1 MAINPYDACPCG
13 SGKKFKW
20 CCVGYFD
27 QLQLALQQQQQGQH
41 DAALRTMELLTKS
54 QPQSPPVWCH
64 YANVLY
70 MEGRTVEAEKALQEA
85 FRLQPDCPMAYF
97 TRAMFRQSE
106 GEVLGAL
113 MLFRKAL
120 EAYPPEATGPIADT
134 CEMIARTELMFNRP
148 VACRAVFE
156 RAVNAQPNDQELRMQ
171 FDAMF
176 GEESRLPAPARK
188 AYAFRPATR
197 ALPAEVNVAKFTE
210 AKIAYERLVQQAPD
224 DPAAHFNLGLVKA
237 WLGEQPQAVESL
249 NRSLELEVDDYRA
262 EETAALIEV
271 LKCGQGMET
280 DAEYVEYRAFLQ
292 IRDPGSIS
300 GLLQS
305 LAQSG
310 RLIAPQMSEDG
321 AFFSALLVEPI
332 QSLLETGT
340 QLAKVVANIN
350 ISGGTIRVWYPVEET
365 LKRVVAEL
373 RERLQ
378 LSVGEPT
385 FQLGP
390 IQFGDVALEALA
402 YPVRTADITE
412 AENKLRDY
420 ATNYFENKW
429 LHAPLRSLGGISPMD
444 AVGSKLLR
452 KRVLG
457 ILKFL
462 EGCLLGTAPRKKRGE
477 TTEPIAIY
485 DFNRLRHKLGI
496 EMVSVAA
503 PVPVAA
509 PVAPVATIPPV
520 PAKRDFSAMNAADL
534 GSLAIDSL
542 AVGELEDAM
551 KAAIKLD
558 ARELAVA
565 FAKAGA
571 ATPHDDAKPDRYP
584 FYACLMTAALAS
596 GDADGVVRVAEDGAK
611 HDAEHNGGKRLND
624 YSLRKVALF
633 AKRNDFDNVER
644 EFDAMIDRSPND
656 GNLYVKAAET
666 MLSAK
671 QGARAAK
678 FAERGMAK
686 GNRDLSAACK
696 ELLEAAKRYS

>member
-20 CCVGYFD
+20 CCIGYFD

-41 DAALRTMELLTKS
+41 DAALRTMEQLTKS
-54 QPQSPPVWCH
+54 HAQSPPVWCH

-70 MEGRTVEAEKALQEA
+70 MEGRTEDAEKALQEA
-85 FRLQPDCPMAYF
+85 FKLQPDCPMAYF
-97 TRAMFRQSE
+97 TRAMFRQNE
-106 GEVLGAL
+106 GEILGAL
-113 MLFRKAL
+113 LLFRKAL

-156 RAVNAQPNDQELRMQ
+156 RAVNAQPQDQELRMQ

-197 ALPAEVNVAKFTE
+197 ALPATADLAKFGE
-210 AKIAYERLVQQAPD
+210 AKAAYEQLVQHVPD

-280 DAEYVEYRAFLQ
+280 DAEYVEYRAFLP

-300 GLLQS
+300 GLLQN
-305 LAQSG
+305 LAQTG
-310 RLIAPQMSEDG
+310 RMIAPQMSEDG
-321 AFFSALLVEPI
+321 AFFSALLVEPLP
-332 QSLLETGT
+332 SLLETGT

-350 ISGGTIRVWYPVEET
+350 ISSGVIRVWYPVEET
-365 LKRVVAEL
+365 LKKVVADL

-378 LSVGEPT
+378 LAVGEPT
-385 FQLGP
+385 LQLGP

-402 YPVRTADITE
+402 YPVRTADIAE
-412 AENKLRDY
+412 AEAKLRDH

-457 ILKFL
+457 IIKFV
-462 EGCLLGTAPRKKRGE
+462 ESCLLGSAPRKKRGDA
-477 TTEPIAIY
+477 TEPIEIY

-496 EMVSVAA
+496 EMVAVAA
-503 PVPVAA
+503 PVPVAVSAPA
-509 PVAPVATIPPV
+509 PVTAPA
-520 PAKRDFSAMNAADL
+520 PAKRDFTAMNAADL
-534 GSLAIDSL
+534 GSLAIDELSV
-542 AVGELEDAM
+542 AELEDAM

-565 FAKAGA
+565 FARAGA
-571 ATPHDDAKPDRYP
+571 ARPHDAAKPDRYP
-584 FYACLMTAALAS
+584 FFACLMTAALAS
-596 GDADGVVRVAEDGAK
+596 GDPDGVVRAADDGAK
-611 HDAEHNGGKRLND
+611 HDAEHNDGKRLND
-624 YSLRKVALF
+624 YALRKVALY
-633 AKRNDFDNVER
+633 AKRGDFDAVDR
-644 EFDAMIDRSPND
+644 EFDAMLDRNPDD

-678 FAERGMAK
+678 YAERGMAK
-686 GNRDLSAACK
+686 GNRDLAAACR
-696 ELLEAAKRYS
+696 ELLEAAKRYA

>member
-20 CCVGYFD
+20 CCIGYFD

-41 DAALRTMELLTKS
+41 DAALRTMEQLTKS
-54 QPQSPPVWCH
+54 HSQSPPVWCH

-70 MEGRTVEAEKALQEA
+70 MEGRTEDAEKALQEA
-85 FRLQPDCPMAYF
+85 FKLQPDCPMAYF
-97 TRAMFRQSE
+97 TRAMFRQNE
-106 GEVLGAL
+106 GEILGAL
-113 MLFRKAL
+113 LLFRKAL

-156 RAVNAQPNDQELRMQ
+156 RAVNAQPQDQELRMQ

-197 ALPAEVNVAKFTE
+197 ALPATADLAKFGE
-210 AKIAYERLVQQAPD
+210 AKAAYEQLVQQVPD

-280 DAEYVEYRAFLQ
+280 DAEHVEYRAFLP

-300 GLLQS
+300 GFLQN
-305 LAQSG
+305 LAQTG
-310 RLIAPQMSEDG
+310 RMIAPQMSEDG
-321 AFFSALLVEPI
+321 AFFSALLVEPLP
-332 QSLLETGT
+332 SLLETGT

-350 ISGGTIRVWYPVEET
+350 ISSGVIRVWYPVEET
-365 LKRVVAEL
+365 LKKVVADL

-378 LSVGEPT
+378 LAVGEPT

-402 YPVRTADITE
+402 YPVRTADIAE
-412 AENKLRDY
+412 AEAKLRDH

-457 ILKFL
+457 IIKFV
-462 EGCLLGTAPRKKRGE
+462 ESCLLGSAPRKKRGDS
-477 TTEPIAIY
+477 TEPIEIY

-496 EMVSVAA
+496 EMVAVAA
-503 PVPVAA
+503 PVPVAVPA
-509 PVAPVATIPPV
+509 PAAATPPA
-520 PAKRDFSAMNAADL
+520 PAKRDFTAMNAADL
-534 GSLAIDSL
+534 GSLAIEELSV
-542 AVGELEDAM
+542 AELEDAM

-565 FAKAGA
+565 FARAGA
-571 ATPHDDAKPDRYP
+571 ARPHDAAKPDRYP
-584 FYACLMTAALAS
+584 FFACLMTAALAS
-596 GDADGVVRVAEDGAK
+596 GDPDGVVRAADDGAK

-624 YSLRKVALF
+624 YALRKVALY
-633 AKRNDFDNVER
+633 AKRGDFDAVER
-644 EFDAMIDRSPND
+644 EFDAMLDRAPDD

-678 FAERGMAK
+678 YAERGMAK
-686 GNRDLSAACK
+686 GNRDLAAACR
-696 ELLEAAKRYS
+696 ELLEAAKRYV

>member
-1 MAINPYDACPCG
+1 MAINPYDSCPCG

-27 QLQLALQQQQQGQH
+27 QLQLAMQQQQQGQH
-41 DAALRTMELLTKS
+41 DAALRTMENLTKS

-70 MEGRTVEAEKALQEA
+70 MEGKTEEAEKALQQA
-85 FRLQPDCPMAYF
+85 LKIQPDCPMAYF
-97 TRAMFRQSE
+97 TRAMFRQNE

-113 MLFRKAL
+113 LLFRKAL
-120 EAYPPEATGPIADT
+120 EAYPPEATGPLADT
-134 CEMIARTELMFNRP
+134 CEMIARTELMLNRP

-156 RAVNAQPNDQELRMQ
+156 IAVNAQPADQELRGQ

-176 GEESRLPAPARK
+176 GPESRLPEPARK
-188 AYAFRPATR
+188 AYTFRPATR
-197 ALPAEVNVAKFTE
+197 ALATTPGVGKFNE
-210 AKIAYERLVQQAPD
+210 AKKAYLELTKQLPD
-224 DPAAHFNLGLVKA
+224 DPAAWFNLGLVQA

-249 NRSLELEVDDYRA
+249 NKSLELEVDDYRA
-262 EETAALIEV
+262 EETAALVEV

-292 IRDPGSIS
+292 IRDAEAVS
-300 GLLQS
+300 GMLQA

-310 RLIAPQMSEDG
+310 RLIAAQMSEDG
-321 AFFSALLVEPI
+321 TFFSALIVEQLP
-332 QSLLETGT
+332 SLLETGT
-340 QLAKVVANIN
+340 KLAKVVANIN
-350 ISGGTIRVWYPVEET
+350 IAGGMIRLWYPVEET
-365 LKRVVAEL
+365 LKKVVADI

-378 LSVGEPT
+378 LAVGEPT
-385 FQLGP
+385 FNLGP

-402 YPVRTADITE
+402 YPVRTADLAE
-412 AENKLRDY
+412 AETKLRDY

-429 LHAPLRSLGGISPMD
+429 LHAPLRSLGGVGPMD
-444 AVGSKLLR
+444 AVGSKLFR

-462 EGCLLGTAPRKKRGE
+462 EGCLLGSAPRKKSGE
-477 TTEPIAIY
+477 GTEPIAIY

-496 EMVSVAA
+496 EMVAVAA
-503 PVPVAA
+503 PIPVAA
-509 PVAPVATIPPV
+509 PTPATPPAPV
-520 PAKRDFSAMNAADL
+520 KKDFTAMNAADL
-534 GSLAIDSL
+534 SALKGDELTVA
-542 AVGELEDAM
+542 ELEDAM

-571 ATPHDDAKPDRYP
+571 AKPHDDAKPDRYP
-584 FYACLMTAALAS
+584 FFACLMTAALAS
-596 GDADGVVRVAEDGAK
+596 GDTDGVFRVADDAAK
-611 HDAEHNGGKRLND
+611 HDTEFNGGKRVND
-624 YSLRKVALF
+624 YALRKVALLV
-633 AKRNDFDNVER
+633 KKSDFDGAER
-644 EFDAMIDRSPND
+644 EFDAMLDRSPND

-686 GNRDLSAACK
+686 GNRDLQAACK

>member
-1 MAINPYDACPCG
+1 MAINPYEACPCG

-41 DAALRTMELLTKS
+41 DAALRTMEQLTKS
-54 QPQSPPVWCH
+54 QSQSPPVWCH

-70 MEGRTVEAEKALQEA
+70 MEGRVEDAEKALQEA
-85 FRLQPDCPMAYF
+85 LKLQPDCPMAYF

-113 MLFRKAL
+113 LLFRKAL
-120 EAYPPEATGPIADT
+120 EAYPSDAGGPIADT

-156 RAVNAQPNDQELRMQ
+156 RAVHAQPQDQELRMQ
-171 FDAMF
+171 FEAMF
-176 GEESRLPAPARK
+176 GEESRIPAPARRG
-188 AYAFRPATR
+188 YAFRPASR
-197 ALPAEVNVAKFTE
+197 ALPPTANVAKFGE
-210 AKIAYERLVQQAPD
+210 AKAAFEQLVQQVPD

-237 WLGEQPQAVESL
+237 WLGEQPQAVEAL

-262 EETAALIEV
+262 EETAALLEV

-280 DAEYVEYRAFLQ
+280 EAEYVEYRAFLP
-292 IRDPGSIS
+292 IRDPGAIS
-300 GLLQS
+300 GLLQG
-305 LAQSG
+305 LVQAG

-321 AFFSALLVEPI
+321 AFFSALLVEPLP
-332 QSLLETGT
+332 SLLDTGT

-350 ISGGTIRVWYPVEET
+350 ISGGVIRVWYPVEET
-365 LKRVVAEL
+365 LKKIVAEL

-378 LSVGEPT
+378 LAVGEPT

-402 YPVRTADITE
+402 YPTRTADIGE
-412 AENKLRDY
+412 AEAKMRDH

-429 LHAPLRSLGGISPMD
+429 LHAPLRSLGGIGPMD

-462 EGCLLGTAPRKKRGE
+462 EGCMLGSAPRKKRGE
-477 TTEPIAIY
+477 STEPIAIY

-496 EMVSVAA
+496 EMVAVAA

-509 PVAPVATIPPV
+509 PAPTPAPAA
-520 PAKRDFSAMNAADL
+520 PAKRDFGAMNAAEL
-534 GSLAIDSL
+534 GSLAIDAL
-542 AVGELEDAM
+542 GVAELEDAM

-571 ATPHDDAKPDRYP
+571 AKPADAAKPDRYP
-584 FYACLMTAALAS
+584 FFACLMTAALAS
-596 GDADGVVRVAEDGAK
+596 GDADGVVRVADDGARY
-611 HDAEHNGGKRLND
+611 DAEQNGGKRQND
-624 YSLRKVALF
+624 YALRKVALYS
-633 AKRNDFDNVER
+633 KRGDFDAVER
-644 EFDAMIDRSPND
+644 EFDAMLDRAPND

-666 MLSAK
+666 MLGAK

-678 FAERGMAK
+678 YAERGMAK
-686 GNRDLSAACK
+686 GNRDLAAACR
-696 ELLEAAKRYS
+696 ELLDAAKRFS

>member
-20 CCVGYFD
+20 CCIGYFD

-41 DAALRTMELLTKS
+41 DAALRTMEQLTKS
-54 QPQSPPVWCH
+54 HSQSPPVWCH

-70 MEGRTVEAEKALQEA
+70 MEGRTEDAEKALQEA
-85 FRLQPDCPMAYF
+85 FKLQSDCPMAYF
-97 TRAMFRQSE
+97 TRAMFRQNE
-106 GEVLGAL
+106 GEILGAL
-113 MLFRKAL
+113 LLFRKAL

-156 RAVNAQPNDQELRMQ
+156 RAVNAQPQDQELRMQ

-188 AYAFRPATR
+188 GYAFRPATR
-197 ALPAEVNVAKFTE
+197 ALPATADLAKFGE
-210 AKIAYERLVQQAPD
+210 AKAAYEQLVQQVPD

-280 DAEYVEYRAFLQ
+280 DAEYVEYRAFLP

-300 GLLQS
+300 GLLQN
-305 LAQSG
+305 LAQTG
-310 RLIAPQMSEDG
+310 RMIAPQMSEDG
-321 AFFSALLVEPI
+321 AFFSALLVEPLP
-332 QSLLETGT
+332 SLLETGT

-350 ISGGTIRVWYPVEET
+350 ISSGVIRVWYPVEET
-365 LKRVVAEL
+365 LKKVVADL

-378 LSVGEPT
+378 LAVGEPT

-402 YPVRTADITE
+402 YPVRTADIAE
-412 AENKLRDY
+412 AETKLRDH

-457 ILKFL
+457 IIKFV
-462 EGCLLGTAPRKKRGE
+462 ESCLIGSAPRKKRGDS
-477 TTEPIAIY
+477 TEPIEIY

-496 EMVSVAA
+496 EMVAVAA
-503 PVPVAA
+503 PVPVAVPA
-509 PVAPVATIPPV
+509 PPPATPPA
-520 PAKRDFSAMNAADL
+520 PAKRDFTAMNAADL
-534 GSLAIDSL
+534 GSLAIEELSV
-542 AVGELEDAM
+542 AELEDAM

-565 FAKAGA
+565 FARAGA
-571 ATPHDDAKPDRYP
+571 ARPHDAAKPDRYP
-584 FYACLMTAALAS
+584 FFACLMTAALAS
-596 GDADGVVRVAEDGAK
+596 GDPDGVVRAADDGAR

-624 YSLRKVALF
+624 YALRKVALY
-633 AKRNDFDNVER
+633 AKRGDFDAVER
-644 EFDAMIDRSPND
+644 EFDAMLDRAPDD

-678 FAERGMAK
+678 YAERGMAK
-686 GNRDLSAACK
+686 GNRDLAAACR
-696 ELLEAAKRYS
+696 ELLEAAKRYA

>member
-1 MAINPYDACPCG
+1 
-13 SGKKFKW
+13 
-20 CCVGYFD
+20 
-27 QLQLALQQQQQGQH
+27 
-41 DAALRTMELLTKS
+41 
-54 QPQSPPVWCH
+54 PVWCH

-70 MEGRTVEAEKALQEA
+70 MEGRTEDAEKALQEA
-85 FRLQPDCPMAYF
+85 FKLQSDCPMAYF
-97 TRAMFRQSE
+97 TRAMFRQNE
-106 GEVLGAL
+106 GEILGAL
-113 MLFRKAL
+113 LLFRKAL

-156 RAVNAQPNDQELRMQ
+156 RAVNAQPQDQELRMQ

-188 AYAFRPATR
+188 AYTFRPATR
-197 ALPAEVNVAKFTE
+197 ALPATADLAKFGE
-210 AKIAYERLVQQAPD
+210 AKAAYEQLVQQVPD

-280 DAEYVEYRAFLQ
+280 DAEYVEYRAFLP

-300 GLLQS
+300 GLLQN
-305 LAQSG
+305 LAQTG
-310 RLIAPQMSEDG
+310 RMIAPQMSEDG
-321 AFFSALLVEPI
+321 AFFSALLVEPLP
-332 QSLLETGT
+332 SLLETGT

-350 ISGGTIRVWYPVEET
+350 ISSGVIRVWYPVEET
-365 LKRVVAEL
+365 LKKVVADL
-373 RERLQ
+373 REGLQ
-378 LSVGEPT
+378 LAVGEPT

-402 YPVRTADITE
+402 YPVRTADIAE
-412 AENKLRDY
+412 AEAKLRDH

-457 ILKFL
+457 IIKFV
-462 EGCLLGTAPRKKRGE
+462 ESCLLGSAPRKKRGDS
-477 TTEPIAIY
+477 TEPIEIY

-496 EMVSVAA
+496 EMVAVAA
-503 PVPVAA
+503 PVPVAVPA
-509 PVAPVATIPPV
+509 PAPATPPV
-520 PAKRDFSAMNAADL
+520 PAKRDFTAMNAADL
-534 GSLAIDSL
+534 GSLAIEELSV
-542 AVGELEDAM
+542 AELEDAM

-565 FAKAGA
+565 FARAGA
-571 ATPHDDAKPDRYP
+571 ARPHDAAKPDR
-584 FYACLMTAALAS
+584 
-596 GDADGVVRVAEDGAK
+596 
-611 HDAEHNGGKRLND
+611 
-624 YSLRKVALF
+624 
-633 AKRNDFDNVER
+633 
-644 EFDAMIDRSPND
+644 
-656 GNLYVKAAET
+656 
-666 MLSAK
+666 
-671 QGARAAK
+671 
-678 FAERGMAK
+678 
-686 GNRDLSAACK
+686 
-696 ELLEAAKRYS
+696 